1 MAFGWKADVWRTAIQ
16 SVDHQFKLAGELHM
30 SGSVKELL
38 AAAHE
43 SVPKVTA
50 DQARKL
56 IDEEGALLLDVRDA
70 SELAQSGKLRMP

>member
-1 MAFGWKADVWRTAIQ
+1 
-16 SVDHQFKLAGELHM
+16 M
-30 SGSVKELL
+30 SGTVKELL